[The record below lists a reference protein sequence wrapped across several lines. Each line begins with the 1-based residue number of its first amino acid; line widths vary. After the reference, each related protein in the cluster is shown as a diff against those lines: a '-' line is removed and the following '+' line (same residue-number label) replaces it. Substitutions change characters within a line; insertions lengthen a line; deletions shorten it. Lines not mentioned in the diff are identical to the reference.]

1 MTMSEQLREYQAGNR
16 LRTVEKIEAAMGTVE
31 AELARHGYYPENGGR
46 LNRRELCRRAGL
58 GKSTLKN
65 RTHADTA
72 TAVDHW
78 LKRMKNRAP
87 TLKPEVEDAKQARIV
102 GLVAQVER
110 IARHY
115 NDFKIEHEKLQRRN
129 TELEEQ
135 NTALRHELRTLRD
148 DSNGVIGLRSKRY

>member
-31 AELARHGYYPENGGR
+31 AELASHGYYPENGGR

-58 GKSTLKN
+58 GESTLKN

-102 GLVAQVER
+102 GLVAHLER

-115 NDFKIEHEKLQRRN
+115 NEFKIEHEKLQKKN
-129 TELEEQ
+129 AELEKE
-135 NTALRHELRTLRD
+135 NTALRKELGTARA
-148 DSNGVIGLRSKRY
+148 DSAGVISIRTKNN